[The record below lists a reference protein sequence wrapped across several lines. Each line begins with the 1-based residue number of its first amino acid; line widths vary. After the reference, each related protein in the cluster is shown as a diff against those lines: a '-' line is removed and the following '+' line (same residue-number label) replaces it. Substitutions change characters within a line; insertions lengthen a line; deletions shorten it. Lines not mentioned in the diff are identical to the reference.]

1 MPSSPRS
8 PSRKQPRRAIALA
21 LALIVALVLA
31 ACGSSSSS
39 TTSTTSTKTSNSGG
53 SKTNGSGGTSAVPPS
68 TKAKSSEHLTLAA
81 NPQGEFKYDKTTLT
95 ATAGVASLTLAN
107 SSPVEHNVTI
117 ENSAGTIV
125 GGTTTFA
132 GGSHTIQISLKA
144 GKYKFFC
151 SVPGHRQAG
160 MEGTL
165 TVQ

>member
-1 MPSSPRS
+1 VPSSPRS

-31 ACGSSSSS
+31 ACGSS
-39 TTSTTSTKTSNSGG
+39 TS

-95 ATAGVASLTLAN
+95 AKEGVASLTLAN

-132 GGSHTIQISLKA
+132 GGSHTIRISLKA
-144 GKYKFFC
+144 GTYKFFC

-165 TVQ
+165 TVE

>member
-8 PSRKQPRRAIALA
+8 PSRKQPRRGIALA

-39 TTSTTSTKTSNSGG
+39 TTSTTSTTSSSGG
-53 SKTNGSGGTSAVPPS
+53 SKTGGSGAVPPS
-68 TKAKSSEHLTLAA
+68 TKAKSTEHLALAA

-95 ATAGVASLTLAN
+95 AKEGVASLTFAN
-107 SSPVEHNVTI
+107 SSQVEHNVTI
-117 ENSAGTIV
+117 ENSAGTTV

-132 GGSHTIQISLKA
+132 GGSHTIRISLKA
-144 GKYKFFC
+144 GTYKFFC
-151 SVPGHRQAG
+151 SVPGHREAG

-165 TVQ
+165 TVE

>member
-1 MPSSPRS
+1 M
-8 PSRKQPRRAIALA
+8 
-21 LALIVALVLA
+21 ALVLA

-39 TTSTTSTKTSNSGG
+39 TTSTTSTTSSSGG

-68 TKAKSSEHLTLAA
+68 TKAKSTEHLTLAA

-95 ATAGVASLTLAN
+95 AKEGVASLTFAN

-117 ENSAGTIV
+117 ENSAGTTV

-132 GGSHTIQISLKA
+132 GGSHTIRISLKA
-144 GKYKFFC
+144 GTYKFFC
-151 SVPGHRQAG
+151 TVPGHRQAG

-165 TVQ
+165 TVE